1 MHLSHLKL
9 VNFRGF
15 RNLELHL
22 SLGPTILLGANAQ
35 GKSTLLEAMYLLA
48 IARAF
53 RAENEREVVNWQAA
67 AGGGQALV
75 DGTIAGAQGRTRV
88 IIGYQTHQA
97 SRSPRNEAAPEA
109 LSYSVRKE
117 IRVGGV
123 RRTAADLV
131 GLVSIVL
138 FSAED
143 INLIQG
149 PPALKRRYL
158 DILVS
163 QTDASYL
170 KSLQRYQR
178 VLHQRNQL
186 LRFVQ
191 EGRAQQKELEFWD
204 QELAREGAFI
214 TQRRGQAMSSISAT
228 APRLLLELTKGR
240 EELQVS
246 YQPSVPLEEEAPSME
261 GRILAALEASRRR
274 DLSLGSTTVG
284 PHRDDF
290 KLLVNGVNMGAF
302 SSRGQARTLA
312 LTLRLS
318 EASYQAAYSG
328 EPIVLLDDVLS
339 ELDAQRR
346 RQVLEGVE
354 TYGQTIITATDVEHF
369 EADFLARAHIYQ
381 LRDGSVEPLAW
392 TGNELSP
399 DVTPPERPQFTVNPQ
414 SAPK

>member
-15 RNLELHL
+15 RNLELQL
-22 SLGPTILLGANAQ
+22 SPGPTIFLGANAQ

-67 AGGGQALV
+67 AGGEQALV
-75 DGTIAGAQGRTRV
+75 DGTIAGVQGRTRV
-88 IIGYQTHQA
+88 IIGYQPHQA
-97 SRSPRNEAAPEA
+97 PHSPRDEAAPED

-117 IRVGGV
+117 IKVGGV

-138 FSAED
+138 FSADD
-143 INLIQG
+143 INLVQG

-163 QTDASYL
+163 QADASYL

-186 LRFVQ
+186 LRLIQ

-214 TQRRGQAMSSISAT
+214 TQRRGQAMNSISAT
-228 APRLLLELTKGR
+228 APRLLLELTEGR
-240 EELQVS
+240 EELRIN
-246 YQPSVPLEEEAPSME
+246 YQPSVPPEGEAQSME
-261 GRILAALEASRRR
+261 GQILAALEASRRR

-290 KLLVNGVNMGAF
+290 KLLVNGVNMGTF

-318 EASYQAAYSG
+318 EAAYQAAYKE

-354 TYGQTIITATDVEHF
+354 TYSQTVITATDMESF
-369 EADFLARAHIYQ
+369 EADFLARASIYQ
-381 LRDGSVEPLAW
+381 MRDGSVEQLAW
-392 TGNELSP
+392 PGNEVSSNI
-399 DVTPPERPQFTVNPQ
+399 TPPEHPRFTVNP
-414 SAPK
+414 